1 MAELFQGVHDQWGG
15 MMPQRKPEGRQKSG
29 IDVPFNVLYQ
39 YGANPTVECVDG
51 GWKYEADTAEEV
63 YRYLAGFSHD
73 GVPEDRW
80 SVFCSNCNKRMEKT
94 PEGIYRYFAKTQM
107 YVLGWD
113 PSEIDFPER

>member
-1 MAELFQGVHDQWGG
+1 M
-15 MMPQRKPEGRQKSG
+15 
-29 IDVPFNVLYQ
+29 LYQ
-39 YGANPTVECVDG
+39 YGANPTVDYVDG

-73 GVPEDRW
+73 GVPKDRW
-80 SVFCSNCNKRMEKT
+80 SVFCSNCDKRMEKT

-107 YVLGWD
+107 YILGWD